1 MKNLISVNEYIF
13 KAELL
18 NILKYYSYFIM
29 MSYKSFFKYYYPQT
43 CKYIYYILLK
53 KKNIDSLNIYFFKI
67 VKIYNIFVYIIIII
81 FFLYNVK
88 KL

>member
-53 KKNIDSLNIYFFKI
+53 KKKYRL
-67 VKIYNIFVYIIIII
+67 VKYI
-81 FFLYNVK
+81 FF
-88 KL
+88 